1 MALDIRVIKY
11 IHNLSY
17 MIVCQQKE
25 LGRSKEKKYNLFG
38 ANDLNYYYLTKYVME
53 MM

>member
-25 LGRSKEKKYNLFG
+25 LGEKKYNLFG